1 MRWRLTG
8 SGLTGVLHC
17 NAYDGIQAYI
27 LERFTLEDWL
37 GTIQK
42 YKTTFGFVVPP
53 IVLALAKDPIVD
65 KYNLK
70 SVKMLN
76 SGAAPYDQM
85 WMSGLISD

>member
-1 MRWRLTG
+1 M
-8 SGLTGVLHC
+8 LHC
-17 NAYDGIQAYI
+17 NAWDGLQAYI

-42 YKTTFGFVVPP
+42 YKITFAFVVPP

-70 SVKMLN
+70 SMKMLN
-76 SGAAPYDQM
+76 SGAAPYEQLLVLVL
-85 WMSGLISD
+85 MSD